1 MITLAGV
8 AGECNPHARILLS
21 RVLLQL
27 VGPAPSKGKPAFTQQ
42 ARPLRASYRS
52 LEIFREFYSFALRP
66 PSWTVAPKANGL
78 EPSLMSEV
86 GNPNGHQDFG
96 GSSIGSDAK
105 LISLFSGSS
114 HFHFLG
120 YWKTFSSSLE
130 NENG

>member
-21 RVLLQL
+21 PVLLQL
-27 VGPAPSKGKPAFTQQ
+27 VGPAFTQQ

-52 LEIFREFYSFALRP
+52 LEIFREIYSFALRP
-66 PSWTVAPKANGL
+66 PSWTVAPEANGL